1 MSAYYNQPLNFYAL
15 MNGAEYR
22 CKQKCGNQKFN
33 KPGNC
38 PDCGQQLIE
47 TIITCNLQQSIAQRI
62 HLMLITNINE
72 FRYDRNFGCIIWES
86 DFETLKEAQDALA
99 LILTD
104 NRHEELFQK
113 QVPYILDTYT
123 EIYRPF
129 DS

>member
-1 MSAYYNQPLNFYAL
+1 MSYKLRFVQHFRQEHAK
-15 MNGAEYR
+15 EYLELE
-22 CKQKCGNQKFN
+22 KSFVELESKATDFPKGK
-33 KPGNC
+33 
-38 PDCGQQLIE
+38 
-47 TIITCNLQQSIAQRI
+47 
-62 HLMLITNINE
+62 
-72 FRYDRNFGCIIWES
+72 RYIPVTGKEASNTLIWES

-113 QVPYILDTYT
+113 QVPFILNTYT

>member
-1 MSAYYNQPLNFYAL
+1 MSYKLRFVQHFRQDHSKEFLAL
-15 MNGAEYR
+15 E
-22 CKQKCGNQKFN
+22 KLFVDLEN
-33 KPGNC
+33 KA
-38 PDCGQQLIE
+38 PDFPKG
-47 TIITCNLQQSIAQRI
+47 R
-62 HLMLITNINE
+62 
-72 FRYDRNFGCIIWES
+72 RYIPVSGKEASNTLIWES
-86 DFETLKEAQDALA
+86 EFETLKAAQDALA